1 MVNTQLLIAGRWCD
15 AHDGRTLDVLDPT
28 TEECIGRV
36 AYAAKIDM
44 KAAVEGAAIGFE
56 AWRQLTVWDRC
67 HIMRR
72 AAELLR
78 ERSSQIARIMTA
90 EEGKPL
96 KQAMTEIDAAA
107 ETIEF
112 FAEQGCRLNGELVPS
127 RFPHVEQRV
136 IHQPVGV
143 VAAFTP
149 WNFPINQIARKLGAA
164 LGAGCAV
171 IVKAPEDTPA
181 SPAEFIRC
189 FCDAGIPSGTISLL
203 YGDPAEISEYL
214 IPHPVVRKI
223 SFTGSTVVGK
233 HLAALAGAQM
243 KSVIMELGGHAPVI
257 ICHDADLDMAAERL
271 CASKFRNAGQ
281 ACTSPTRF
289 LLHTDIADS
298 FIEKFKKQIS
308 SLKIGNGLDEG
319 VTMGP
324 LVSER
329 RLKALTALIEDAQK
343 KGAELWRPKIPMPSK
358 GFFFQPTLVFRP
370 SLDMRLMQEEPFGP
384 IAIIDKFTDLE
395 LALKEANRLAY
406 ALAAYVYTRSE
417 RTGRLLG
424 EKIEAGMVAVNH
436 SGIGL
441 PEIPFGGMK
450 DSGYGTEGGPEALR
464 EHTIT
469 RLVSSQHER
478 S

>member
-1 MVNTQLLIAGRWCD
+1 MTKTQLLIAGRWCD
-15 AHDGRTLDVLDPT
+15 AHEGRTLDVLDPT
-28 TEECIGRV
+28 TGERIGCV
-36 AYAAKIDM
+36 AHAAKCDM
-44 KAAVEGAAIGFE
+44 QAAVEGAAIGFE
-56 AWRQLTVWDRC
+56 AWRQLTAWDRY

-72 AAELLR
+72 AAALLR
-78 ERSSQIARIMTA
+78 ERESQIARIMTA

-96 KQAMTEIDAAA
+96 AQAVAEIDTAA
-107 ETIEF
+107 ETIEY
-112 FAEQGCRLNGELVPS
+112 FAEQGRCLNGELVPS
-127 RFPHVEQRV
+127 RFPYVEQRV

-189 FCDAGIPSGTISLL
+189 FCDAGVPAGAISLL

-298 FIEKFKKQIS
+298 FIEKFKKQVS
-308 SLKIGNGLDEG
+308 ALKIGNGLDEG

-329 RLKALTALIEDAQK
+329 RLKALTELIEDAQK

-358 GFFFQPTLVFRP
+358 GFFFQPTLMFRP

-384 IAIIDKFTDLE
+384 IAVIDKFTDLD
-395 LALKEANRLAY
+395 LAVKEANRLPY

-450 DSGYGTEGGPEALR
+450 DSGYGTEGGTEALR